1 MEMILFR
8 RKKIGTFYGVCDALA
23 VVFVVGGVPSLVR

>member
-23 VVFVVGGVPSLVR
+23 VVFVGVFRVR